1 MDIEKDQVCVLIP
14 TLNEEPTIGD
24 LIQRFLD
31 LGYSDILVIDG
42 KSSDRTRE
50 IAASSGARVVVQTGK
65 GKGNAFIQALTLL
78 DKPYILLLD
87 GDGTYD
93 PADAVSLLN
102 PLLMGYDQSIGN
114 RLGQE
119 NIESFH
125 RLNLT
130 GNRILNWLFKVAHG
144 RYLYDILSGYRAFT
158 LSSLRR
164 MHLYEEGFG
173 IETEISSEAVKNKDR
188 IAVIPVKYGVR
199 VGTVTKLDPIHDGIK
214 IGRTIYRLA
223 KLNNPIF
230 YFGLIGAVI
239 TMSGVVMGLYI
250 ISEWFKKIDHIPLTI
265 LSMMLVIAGLQI
277 FMFGI
282 QSDMLLAYQRE
293 MLHEIQNL
301 REEVGTGNKSLNE

>member
-14 TLNEEPTIGD
+14 TLNEEPTIGG
-24 LIQRFLD
+24 LIHRFFE

-42 KSSDRTRE
+42 KSSDKTRE
-50 IAASSGARVVVQTGK
+50 IATTAGARVVVQTGK
-65 GKGNAFIQALTLL
+65 GKGNAFIQALSVLE
-78 DKPYILLLD
+78 KPYILLLD

-93 PADAVSLLN
+93 PEDAVLLLK
-102 PLLMGYDQSIGN
+102 PLLMGHDQSIGN
-114 RLGQE
+114 RLVQD
-119 NIESFH
+119 NYSSFH

-158 LSSLRR
+158 LSSLKR

-301 REEVGTGNKSLNE
+301 REEVGATNKSLNE

>member
-14 TLNEEPTIGD
+14 TLNEEPTIGG
-24 LIQRFLD
+24 LIHRFFE

-42 KSSDRTRE
+42 KSSDKTQE
-50 IAASSGARVVVQTGK
+50 IATAAGARVVVQTGK
-65 GKGNAFIQALTLL
+65 GKGNAFIQALSVLE
-78 DKPYILLLD
+78 KPYILLLD

-93 PADAVSLLN
+93 PEDAIHLLS
-102 PLLMGYDQSIGN
+102 PLLMGHDQSIGN
-114 RLGQE
+114 RLVQDNYG
-119 NIESFH
+119 SFH

-158 LSSLRR
+158 LSSLKR

-230 YFGLIGAVI
+230 YFGLIGALI
-239 TMSGVVMGLYI
+239 TLSGGVMGVYI

>member
-24 LIQRFLD
+24 LIRRFLD
-31 LGYSDILVIDG
+31 LGYRDILVIDG

-50 IAASSGARVVVQTGK
+50 IATAAGARVMIQTGK
-65 GKGNAFIQALTLL
+65 GKGNAFIQALTMLE
-78 DKPYILLLD
+78 KPYILLLD

-93 PADAVSLLN
+93 PEDADELLK
-102 PLLMGYDQSIGN
+102 PLLVGYDQSIGN

-119 NIESFH
+119 NLESFH

-130 GNRILNWLFKVAHG
+130 GNRVLNWLFKVAHG

-173 IETEISSEAVKNKDR
+173 LETEISSEAVKNKDR

-199 VGTVTKLDPIHDGIK
+199 IGTVTKLDPIHDGIK

-239 TMSGVVMGLYI
+239 TLSGVVIGVYI
-250 ISEWFKKIDHIPLTI
+250 INEWFRKIDHIPLTI

-293 MLHEIQNL
+293 MLHEIQDL
-301 REEVGTGNKSLNE
+301 RDEK

>member
-24 LIQRFLD
+24 LIRQFIS
-31 LGYSDILVIDG
+31 LGYRDVLVIDG
-42 KSSDRTRE
+42 KSTDRTRE
-50 IAASSGARVVVQTGK
+50 IATAAGARVVVQTGK
-65 GKGNAFIQALTLL
+65 GKGNAFIQALTFLE
-78 DKPYILLLD
+78 KPYILLLD

-93 PADAVSLLN
+93 PEDAVHLLN
-102 PLLMGYDQSIGN
+102 PLGMGFDQSIGN
-114 RLGQE
+114 RLVE
-119 NIESFH
+119 TNYSSFH

-188 IAVIPVKYGVR
+188 VAVIPVQYGVR
-199 VGTVTKLDPIHDGIK
+199 VGSVTKLDPIHDGVK

-230 YFGLIGAVI
+230 YFGLIGALI
-239 TMSGVVMGLYI
+239 TLCGVGIGIFIVT
-250 ISEWFKKIDHIPLTI
+250 EWFKKIDHIPLTI
-265 LSMMLVIAGLQI
+265 LAMLLVIAGLQI

-301 REEVGTGNKSLNE
+301 RDEVGTGNKSLNE

>member
-1 MDIEKDQVCVLIP
+1 MYMMDIEKDQVCVLIP
-14 TLNEEPTIGD
+14 TLNEEPTIGG
-24 LIQRFLD
+24 LIRRFLE
-31 LGYSDILVIDG
+31 LGYRDILVIDG
-42 KSSDRTRE
+42 KSSDSTRE
-50 IAASSGARVVVQTGK
+50 IATAAGARVVIQTGK
-65 GKGNAFIQALTLL
+65 GKGNAFIQALTMLE
-78 DKPYILLLD
+78 KPYILLLD

-93 PADAVSLLN
+93 PEEAVELLN
-102 PLLMGYDQSIGN
+102 PLLVGYDQSIGN

-239 TMSGVVMGLYI
+239 TLSGVAIGVYI
-250 ISEWFKKIDHIPLTI
+250 VSEWLNKIDHIPLTI
-265 LSMMLVIAGLQI
+265 LAMMLVIAGLQI

-293 MLHEIQNL
+293 MLHEIQDL
-301 REEVGTGNKSLNE
+301 RDEK